1 MLKIFNTRV
10 YGMEESII
18 AGGYPMRA
26 DEITEWTEEELNL
39 TEKDIKRAV
48 KLGTV
53 PTGTGHDNFLKG
65 IIVQFDI
72 KYPNYWTPQFQRYS
86 FHDIVSSNS
95 KMHRLT
101 KMDIKECCNKYVDD
115 VVIEN
120 LQKWVEIYNLFETG
134 EKEKDIDGNRYSRY
148 EVFMKVISNCPLGFE
163 QTMRVTS
170 NYLQLKTIYL
180 QRRGHKLKTDWQGF
194 CAWCESLPNFVEFCL
209 KGERVFTNSK
219 GEPLKEEFD
228 WTNSNR

>member
-10 YGMEESII
+10 YGLEESII

-26 DEITEWTEEELNL
+26 DEITEWTEEDLAL
-39 TEKDIKRAV
+39 TEQDMKRAA

-65 IIVQFDI
+65 IVVQYDVR
-72 KYPNYWTPQFQRYS
+72 YPNYWTPQFQRYS

-120 LQKWVEIYNLFETG
+120 LQKWVDIYNTFEGGMTKVEVEG
-134 EKEKDIDGNRYSRY
+134 TTYSKY
-148 EVFMKVISNCPLGFE
+148 EIFMKVVSNCPLGFE

-180 QRRGHKLKTDWQGF
+180 QRKHHKLKEDWGSF
-194 CAWCESLPNFVEFCL
+194 CNWCETLPYFKEFCL
-209 KGERVFTNSK
+209 K
-219 GEPLKEEFD
+219 
-228 WTNSNR
+228 

>member
-1 MLKIFNTRV
+1 MLKVFNTRV

-26 DEITEWTEEELNL
+26 DEITEWTEEDLQL
-39 TEKDIKRAV
+39 DDKDIERAG
-48 KLGTV
+48 KLGRV

-65 IIVQFDI
+65 IIVQFDVR
-72 KYPNYWTPQFQRYS
+72 YPNYWTPQFQRYS

-115 VVIEN
+115 IVIEN
-120 LQKWVEIYNLFETG
+120 LQKWVDIFNSFENGVTEMSIEG
-134 EKEKDIDGNRYSRY
+134 TTYSKY
-148 EVFMKVISNCPLGFE
+148 EVFMKVLSNAPLGFE

-180 QRRGHKLKTDWQGF
+180 QRRHHKLKEDWGNF
-194 CAWCESLPNFVEFCL
+194 CTWCESLPHFKEFCI
-209 KGERVFTNSK
+209 KK
-219 GEPLKEEFD
+219 
-228 WTNSNR
+228 

>member
-10 YGMEESII
+10 YGLEESVL

-26 DEITEWTEEELNL
+26 DEIGEWTEEELNL
-39 TEKDIKRAV
+39 TDKDMKRAA

-65 IIVQFDI
+65 VIVQFDVR
-72 KYPNYWTPQFQRYS
+72 YPNYWTPQFQRYS

-101 KMDIKECCNKYVDD
+101 KMEIKECCNKYVDD

-120 LQKWVEIYNLFETG
+120 LQKWVDIFNTFEAGMTEVEVEG
-134 EKEKDIDGNRYSRY
+134 TTYSKY
-148 EVFMKVISNCPLGFE
+148 ETFMKVVSNCPLGFE

-180 QRRGHKLKTDWQGF
+180 QRKHHKLKEDWGNF
-194 CAWCESLPNFVEFCL
+194 CEWCETLPHFKEFCL
-209 KGERVFTNSK
+209 K
-219 GEPLKEEFD
+219 
-228 WTNSNR
+228 

>member
-1 MLKIFNTRV
+1 MLKVFNSRV
-10 YGMEESII
+10 YGLEESVL

-26 DEITEWTEEELNL
+26 DEIGEWTEEELQL

-48 KLGTV
+48 KLGSV

-65 IIVQFDI
+65 IIVQFDVR
-72 KYPNYWTPQFQRYS
+72 YPNYWTPQFQRYS

-101 KMDIKECCNKYVDD
+101 KMEIKDCCNKYVDD

-120 LQKWVEIYNLFETG
+120 LQKWVDIFNTFEPGMTEVEVEG
-134 EKEKDIDGNRYSRY
+134 TTYSKY
-148 EVFMKVISNCPLGFE
+148 EAFMKVISNCPLGFE

-180 QRRGHKLKTDWQGF
+180 QRKHHKLKEDWGNF
-194 CAWCESLPNFVEFCL
+194 CEWCESLPHFKEFCL
-209 KGERVFTNSK
+209 K
-219 GEPLKEEFD
+219 
-228 WTNSNR
+228 

>member
-1 MLKIFNTRV
+1 MLKVFNTRV
-10 YGMEESII
+10 YGLEESII

-26 DEITEWTEEELNL
+26 DEITEWTEEDTHL
-39 TEKDIKRAV
+39 TEKDMARAI

-53 PTGTGHDNFLKG
+53 PTGSGHDNFLKG
-65 IIVQFDI
+65 IIVQYDV

-101 KMDIKECCNKYVDD
+101 KMDIKECCNKYVDS

-120 LQKWVEIYNLFETG
+120 LQKWVDLYNSFEFGMNEIS
-134 EKEKDIDGNRYSRY
+134 IDGRIYSKY
-148 EVFMKVISNCPLGFE
+148 EVFMKVVSNAPLGFE

-180 QRRGHKLKTDWQGF
+180 QRRHHKLKEDWGTF
-194 CAWCESLPNFVEFCL
+194 CEWCETLPHFKDFCL
-209 KGERVFTNSK
+209 KK
-219 GEPLKEEFD
+219 
-228 WTNSNR
+228 